1 MPLSSKIP
9 TKYSW
14 ATVLAFI
21 CTACCLSANASAQ
34 SARYFQ
40 IKVVDSETG
49 RGVPLVKFET
59 VNNRRYYSDSNGMI
73 AFDEPEL
80 LDKQVYFHISSHGYM
95 IDADGFGYRGVR
107 LHTKPGSSVEVKIQR
122 VNIAERLYRITG
134 QGIYRDSKRLGH
146 RLPDGLSHDQNNVL
160 GSDSV
165 LAAEIDSKIY
175 WFWGDTNYARYP
187 LGNFHVPGAISK
199 MPDNGGLDPDTG
211 ISLDYFLNEKG
222 LPAETCKMPGQGPTW
237 LDCVTK
243 LYDTDGSI
251 RLFGVY
257 MKVKAPLTIYE
268 QGIIEF
274 NFDSNRWEH
283 TLTFPNS
290 GTIIPRGHSFRH
302 TDGDT
307 EYVYFGGAM
316 PWVRVPAT
324 IPEFLD
330 PSKYETYT
338 PLRRSTGSGDLKIAR
353 SGSGTI
359 AYEWRRDTPRFDMKS
374 VSQLIQSKELSKE
387 EAPGFLVDIA
397 TGKQIQTH
405 HGSVYFNMHRRRFI
419 MITTESFGTSALG
432 EIWFAEAEQPEGP
445 WKYATKVITHDKY
458 SFYNPKHHP
467 MFDQRNGRTIYLE
480 GTYTTT
486 FSGNNVK
493 TPGYDYNQI
502 MYKLNLED
510 ARLNLPVPVYMAE
523 ARGSG
528 SYWKLGP
535 LRPDQRGQLRFFAL
549 DRPKQGSR
557 EITVGNE
564 TMHVM
569 KEPARDKQCPTIAL
583 WNWTNEMGDS
593 VWRLETEKGPN
604 GYTKGDSPVG
614 YVWE

>member
-1 MPLSSKIP
+1 
-9 TKYSW
+9 
-14 ATVLAFI
+14 
-21 CTACCLSANASAQ
+21 
-34 SARYFQ
+34 
-40 IKVVDSETG
+40 
-49 RGVPLVKFET
+49 
-59 VNNRRYYSDSNGMI
+59 MI

-80 LDKQVYFHISSHGYM
+80 LDKQVYFHISSHGYT

-199 MPDNGGLDPDTG
+199 MPDIGGLDPDTG
-211 ISLDYFLNEKG
+211 ISFDYFLNEKG

-283 TLTFPNS
+283 KLTFPNS

-359 AYEWRRDTPRFDMKS
+359 AYEWRRDTCLLYTSPSPRD
-374 VSQLIQSKELSKE
+374 
-387 EAPGFLVDIA
+387 
-397 TGKQIQTH
+397 
-405 HGSVYFNMHRRRFI
+405 
-419 MITTESFGTSALG
+419 
-432 EIWFAEAEQPEGP
+432 
-445 WKYATKVITHDKY
+445 
-458 SFYNPKHHP
+458 
-467 MFDQRNGRTIYLE
+467 
-480 GTYTTT
+480 
-486 FSGNNVK
+486 
-493 TPGYDYNQI
+493 
-502 MYKLNLED
+502 
-510 ARLNLPVPVYMAE
+510 
-523 ARGSG
+523 
-528 SYWKLGP
+528 
-535 LRPDQRGQLRFFAL
+535 
-549 DRPKQGSR
+549 
-557 EITVGNE
+557 
-564 TMHVM
+564 
-569 KEPARDKQCPTIAL
+569 
-583 WNWTNEMGDS
+583 
-593 VWRLETEKGPN
+593 
-604 GYTKGDSPVG
+604 
-614 YVWE
+614 

>member
-1 MPLSSKIP
+1 MPLSPKIP
-9 TKYSW
+9 TKHSW
-14 ATVLAFI
+14 ATVVAFI

-80 LDKQVYFHISSHGYM
+80 LDKQVYFHISSHGYT

-122 VNIAERLYRITG
+122 LNIAERLYRITG

-199 MPDNGGLDPDTG
+199 MPNIGGLDPDTG

-268 QGIIEF
+268 QGIVEF

-283 TLTFPNS
+283 KLTFPNS

-324 IPEFLD
+324 IPEFLN

-467 MFDQRNGRTIYLE
+467 MFDHRNGRIIYLE

-528 SYWKLGP
+528 FYWKLGP
-535 LRPDQRGQLRFFAL
+535 LRPDQRGQLKFFAL

-583 WNWTNEMGDS
+583 WNWTNEMGKS
-593 VWRLETEKGPN
+593 VWRLDTEKGPN
-604 GYTKGDSPVG
+604 GYTKGESPVG
-614 YVWE
+614 YVWQ